1 LKSTSESGLTRFT
14 LMLISFLLFHFG
26 MTLIYI
32 SPKKF
37 TPDFLD
43 QLSQWYIAP
52 VFDQSWALFAPDPP
66 LREKELWYR
75 ILSESGWSDWQN
87 PGAALLEKHDAFRLS
102 NASILYRINQ
112 NTAWHLWQSHY
123 QLSENTAATDSLMLS
138 SFGYQVAAKYCFQKA
153 KQNSTSN
160 FQALEM
166 KLEIG
171 TPPPPASSEEWQF
184 ETIEFPI
191 YVVE

>member
-1 LKSTSESGLTRFT
+1 
-14 LMLISFLLFHFG
+14 
-26 MTLIYI
+26 MTLVYV

-37 TPDFLD
+37 TPHFID

-66 LREKELWYR
+66 LREKTLWYR
-75 ILSESGWSDWQN
+75 TQSESGWSEWQN
-87 PGAALLEKHDAFRLS
+87 PGEELLRKHDAFRLS

-123 QLSENTAATDSLMLS
+123 QLSENTAANDSLMMV
-138 SFGYQVAAKYCFQKA
+138 SFGFQVAAKYCIEKEQE
-153 KQNSTSN
+153 NSTAKIN
-160 FQALEM
+160 ALEM
-166 KLEIG
+166 KLEIDS
-171 TPPPPASSEEWQF
+171 PPPPGSDNQWQH
-184 ETIEFPI
+184 ETLQFPV